1 MTTLRL
7 ILGDQLNHNHSW
19 FQNPQKGVH
28 YLMMEMRQETD
39 YVTHHIQKVCAFFL
53 AMRRFAGFLENQGFQ
68 VHYLKL
74 DDPGNAHAL
83 EENLDHL
90 LKKLNCRRFEWQL
103 PDEWRLDQQLREF
116 FNSRDL
122 AGGPVDSEH
131 FLTTRD
137 ELEAFFAG
145 KKQYLMENFYRSL
158 RRRENILMEGKDP
171 VGGRWNYDA
180 ENRKAYD
187 GSVPFP
193 QSPKPEND
201 VSAIVRMLDSME
213 VRTLGNIDPEK
224 LNWPVDRSQAE
235 AQLEWFCSEALPHF
249 GTFQDALTE
258 KDPFLFHSRLS
269 FALNS
274 KILHPREVI
283 ERALKSWE
291 ANPEA
296 IGLAQIEGFIRQILG
311 WREYMR
317 GIYWAKMPKYRSL
330 NHFRY
335 TNKLPDFFWTGKTKM
350 RCVGQAVRQ
359 SLDHAYAHHIQR
371 LMVTGNFAMLA
382 GINPDEVDRW
392 YLGIYIDA
400 VEWVELPNTR
410 GMSQYADGGLLAS
423 KPYAASAN
431 YLNKMGDHCKHCD
444 YDPKK
449 RVGEKACPFNSFYW
463 AFLEDQR
470 EKLGKNPRL
479 GNPYRTWERMDPSLR
494 NDLMEQAKFY
504 REHLEE
510 L

>member
-1 MTTLRL
+1 
-7 ILGDQLNHNHSW
+7 
-19 FQNPQKGVH
+19 
-28 YLMMEMRQETD
+28 
-39 YVTHHIQKVCAFFL
+39 
-53 AMRRFAGFLENQGFQ
+53 
-68 VHYLKL
+68 
-74 DDPGNAHAL
+74 
-83 EENLDHL
+83 
-90 LKKLNCRRFEWQL
+90 
-103 PDEWRLDQQLREF
+103 
-116 FNSRDL
+116 
-122 AGGPVDSEH
+122 
-131 FLTTRD
+131 
-137 ELEAFFAG
+137 
-145 KKQYLMENFYRSL
+145 
-158 RRRENILMEGKDP
+158 
-171 VGGRWNYDA
+171 
-180 ENRKAYD
+180 
-187 GSVPFP
+187 
-193 QSPKPEND
+193 
-201 VSAIVRMLDSME
+201 
-213 VRTLGNIDPEK
+213 
-224 LNWPVDRSQAE
+224 
-235 AQLEWFCSEALPHF
+235 
-249 GTFQDALTE
+249 
-258 KDPFLFHSRLS
+258 PFLFHSRLS

-291 ANPEA
+291 ANPE
-296 IGLAQIEGFIRQILG
+296 IISLAQIEGFIRQILG

-317 GIYWAKMPKYRSL
+317 GIYWAKMPEYRSL

>member
-1 MTTLRL
+1 
-7 ILGDQLNHNHSW
+7 
-19 FQNPQKGVH
+19 
-28 YLMMEMRQETD
+28 MMEMRQETD

-116 FNSRDL
+116 FNTRDL

-187 GSVPFP
+187 GSVPFS
-193 QSPKPEND
+193 QSPKPDND

-235 AQLEWFCSEALPHF
+235 AQLEWFCTEALPHF

-283 ERALKSWE
+283 
-291 ANPEA
+291 
-296 IGLAQIEGFIRQILG
+296 G
-311 WREYMR
+311 
-317 GIYWAKMPKYRSL
+317 
-330 NHFRY
+330 
-335 TNKLPDFFWTGKTKM
+335 
-350 RCVGQAVRQ
+350 V
-359 SLDHAYAHHIQR
+359 HI
-371 LMVTGNFAMLA
+371 
-382 GINPDEVDRW
+382 
-392 YLGIYIDA
+392 
-400 VEWVELPNTR
+400 
-410 GMSQYADGGLLAS
+410 
-423 KPYAASAN
+423 
-431 YLNKMGDHCKHCD
+431 
-444 YDPKK
+444 
-449 RVGEKACPFNSFYW
+449 
-463 AFLEDQR
+463 EDQYITP
-470 EKLGKNPRL
+470 EGLIDVDGMKPIGRL
-479 GNPYRTWERMDPSLR
+479 GYDDYTIVGGDSIFTMTRPE
-494 NDLMEQAKFY
+494 
-504 REHLEE
+504 
-510 L
+510 